1 MISSI
6 KQKIFFQFA
15 FICWPVETFLRLM
28 VHDKDQQTKSQ
39 KEKNPN
45 KKSHWLNFQLKIV
58 DIYVDSLFVSE
69 FIEEYVMYGCV
80 LFGYIDVYTYVCM

>member
-1 MISSI
+1 M
-6 KQKIFFQFA
+6 F
-15 FICWPVETFLRLM
+15 VRLM

-69 FIEEYVMYGCV
+69 FIEEYVCM
-80 LFGYIDVYTYVCM
+80 DVYFSGTLMCICMDAKVSFYLQCDM